1 MSYICDMKIILTTI
15 ISLITLTGCYN
26 DDNFKNGDIIFHTSK
41 SSQSKMIQDVT
52 QSKYSHVGIIYIKDG
67 ETYVME
73 AVQPVKVTPLDVFIE
88 RGVGSE
94 YTVMRYKGNL
104 SEEDLNKM
112 YEYGSSQLSKNYD
125 SKFQWSDNTM
135 YCSELVYKIYETVGV
150 ELCDKNTFSDYNLSS
165 KEVQTAINKRYNT
178 ELNMNEP
185 IVTPVDLSNSNLL
198 ITIFDSY

>member
-1 MSYICDMKIILTTI
+1 MKIILTTI
-15 ISLITLTGCYN
+15 ISLIALTGCYN
-26 DDNFKNGDIIFHTSK
+26 DDNFKNGDVIFHTSK
-41 SSQSKMIQDVT
+41 SPQSKMIQDVT

-73 AVQPVKVTPLDVFIE
+73 AVQPVKVTPLNVFIE
-88 RGVGSE
+88 RGVGSK

-104 SEEDLNKM
+104 WEEDFKKM
-112 YEYGSSQLSKNYD
+112 YDYGSSHLGKNYD
-125 SKFQWSDNTM
+125 SKFQWSDNTI

-165 KEVQTAINKRYNT
+165 KEVQTAIKNRYNT
-178 ELNMNEP
+178 ELDMEET

-198 ITIFDSY
+198 TTVFDNY

>member
-1 MSYICDMKIILTTI
+1 MFYICDMKIILTTI
-15 ISLITLTGCYN
+15 ISLIALTGCYN
-26 DDNFKNGDIIFHTSK
+26 DDNFKNGDVIFHTSK

-73 AVQPVKVTPLDVFIE
+73 AVQPVKVTPLNVFIE
-88 RGVGSE
+88 RGVESE

-112 YEYGSSQLSKNYD
+112 YEYGSSQLGKNYD

-150 ELCDKNTFSDYNLSS
+150 ELCDKKTFSNYNLSS
-165 KEVQTAINKRYNT
+165 KEVQTAIKNRYNT
-178 ELNMNEP
+178 ELDMNE
-185 IVTPVDLSNSNLL
+185 IVVTPVDLSNSNLL
-198 ITIFDSY
+198 TTVFDNY

>member
-1 MSYICDMKIILTTI
+1 MFYICDMKIILTTI
-15 ISLITLTGCYN
+15 ISLIALTGCYN
-26 DDNFKNGDIIFHTSK
+26 DDNFKNGDVIFHTSK
-41 SSQSKMIQDVT
+41 SPQSKMIQDVT

-112 YEYGSSQLSKNYD
+112 YEYGSSQLGKNYD

-165 KEVQTAINKRYNT
+165 KEVQTAIKKRYNT
-178 ELNMNEP
+178 ELDMNETV
-185 IVTPVDLSNSNLL
+185 VTPVDLSNSNRLT
-198 ITIFDSY
+198 TIFDNY

>member
-1 MSYICDMKIILTTI
+1 MFYICDMKIILTTI
-15 ISLITLTGCYN
+15 ISLIALTGCYN
-26 DDNFKNGDIIFHTSK
+26 DDNFKNGDVIFHTSK
-41 SSQSKMIQDVT
+41 SPQSKMIQDVT

-88 RGVGSE
+88 RGVDSE

-112 YEYGSSQLSKNYD
+112 YEYGSSQLGKNYD

-165 KEVQTAINKRYNT
+165 KEVQTAIKKRYNT
-178 ELNMNEP
+178 ELDMNETV
-185 IVTPVDLSNSNLL
+185 VTPVDLSNSNRLT
-198 ITIFDSY
+198 TIFDNY